1 MCVDFDSLPLVEV
14 VEVVQSSQRY
24 DDEKEQTQKVY
35 VSFFPFFCDLGKL
48 MAMCVLS
55 FHGKGGRI

>member
-1 MCVDFDSLPLVEV
+1 M
-14 VEVVQSSQRY
+14 VQSSQRY
-24 DDEKEQTQKVY
+24 DDEKEQTQKVS
-35 VSFFPFFCDLGKL
+35 VFFFLCDLGKL